1 MISEDVS
8 GMNGKDRQENIK
20 EQLYNNANAISAN
33 QFAQQF
39 KVSRQTIVG
48 DIALLRAQGEQILA
62 SFNGYTYDQAPNKI
76 IKMIVCKHRVD
87 RVKEELE
94 LLIRNGAEVQN
105 VTINHEIY
113 GELSGTLLI
122 KTENDINEFMTK
134 LNGHKGRLLSELTA
148 GIHTHLIK
156 VASEESFA
164 KIQQELFD
172 AGLSYQTD

>member
-1 MISEDVS
+1 
-8 GMNGKDRQENIK
+8 MNGKDRQENIK

-62 SFNGYTYDQAPNKI
+62 SFNGYTYDQEPNKI

-87 RVKEELE
+87 RVQEELE